1 MNISE
6 VKLRIVNTLNSLI
19 DTYFRTDILTERFI
33 NSTLKIIVKQNIS
46 KLDDVLVLFSDKD
59 GEIDLNMMVDEYAN
73 MFTDNGI
80 LFDIRKYINNDFI
93 RNMIP
98 DKVLIIK
105 KEDIMSLLN

>member
-19 DTYFRTDILTERFI
+19 DTYFRTDILNERFI

-46 KLDDVLVLFSDKD
+46 KLDDVLILFSDKD

-73 MFTDNGI
+73 MFSENGI